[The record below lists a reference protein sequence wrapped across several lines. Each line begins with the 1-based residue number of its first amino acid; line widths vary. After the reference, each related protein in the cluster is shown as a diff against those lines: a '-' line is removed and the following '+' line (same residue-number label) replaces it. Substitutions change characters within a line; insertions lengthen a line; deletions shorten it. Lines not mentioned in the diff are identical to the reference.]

1 MNQILP
7 AEGPGRGRHTHPI
20 FGHPRAVQH
29 LADRNLVI
37 VAGKGGV
44 GKTTCSAAMALMFAK
59 QGRKTMLVT
68 VDPAK
73 RLQDSLGVPVGFK
86 ETPIQPNLTA
96 MMLDPETVV
105 QEHFSRELPNAKVT
119 EHPLFKQATRALPGL
134 NELMAIGKLN
144 DLRRA
149 NAYDVIVV
157 DTAPTGHALSFL
169 SAPAAIE
176 ELVSDR
182 SLLKWA
188 VKGYAVWQKLSGAAR
203 TMQKM
208 VRRDEPKKEAPPD
221 IDFEKVFGDIAGEAK
236 RIRAFLTDPK
246 QSALVLVCLP
256 EKLPV
261 EETCDL
267 HEAVTKLGMHVRLVV
282 VNKVQPDPVAAHQ
295 ERFATL
301 ATNPDAR
308 AAFAKS
314 AASAT
319 GDEPGFI
326 EELVAATEFGRVRRK
341 MNLEHIAE
349 LERRLPKVPR
359 VMVPLERED
368 VYGLKRL
375 RAFGERLVA
384 R

>member
-1 MNQILP
+1 MKELD
-7 AEGPGRGRHTHPI
+7 G
-20 FGHPRAVQH
+20 
-29 LADRNLVI
+29 RNLVI

-44 GKTTCSAAMALMFAK
+44 GKTTCSAALALRFARD
-59 QGRKTMLVT
+59 GRKTMLVT

-73 RLQDSLGVPVGFK
+73 RLQDSLGVPVGFVA
-86 ETPIQPNLTA
+86 TPVQPNLTA
-96 MMLDPETVV
+96 LMLDPESVV
-105 QEHFSRELPNAKVT
+105 REHFARELPGVQVT
-119 EHPLFKQATRALPGL
+119 DHPLFKQATRALPGL

-144 DLRRA
+144 DLRRE

-203 TMQKM
+203 RMQNVVK
-208 VRRDEPKKEAPPD
+208 REAKRAPPPD
-221 IDFEKVFGDIAGEAK
+221 VDFEKVFGDIAEEAK

-246 QSALVLVCLP
+246 HSALVLVCLP

-261 EETCDL
+261 EETCEL
-267 HEAVTKLGMHVRLVV
+267 HAAVTGLGMHVRLVV
-282 VNKVQPDPVAAHQ
+282 VNKVQPDPVAGFDGAFTH
-295 ERFATL
+295 L
-301 ATNPDAR
+301 AGDAEAR

-314 AASAT
+314 ASAAT
-319 GDEPGFI
+319 QTKPEFV
-326 EELVAATEFGRVRRK
+326 EALVAATEFGRVRRA

-349 LERRLPKVPR
+349 LERRLPKVPQ
-359 VMVPLERED
+359 VLVPLRRRD
-368 VYGLKRL
+368 VHGIKMLKE
-375 RAFGERLVA
+375 FGDELALA